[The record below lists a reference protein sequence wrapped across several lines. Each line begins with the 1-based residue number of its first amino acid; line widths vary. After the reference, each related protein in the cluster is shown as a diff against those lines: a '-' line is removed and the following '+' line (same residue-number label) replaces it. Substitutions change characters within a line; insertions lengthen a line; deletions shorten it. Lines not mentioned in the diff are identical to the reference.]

1 MILLPFLPLFEP
13 RGIRGALVMKGL
25 IAMTD
30 PNINEPVPTEVDPA
44 DEAWAL
50 EGDDSLGD
58 AEDPTRNDDE
68 EAGS

>member
-1 MILLPFLPLFEP
+1 
-13 RGIRGALVMKGL
+13 
-25 IAMTD
+25 MTD

-44 DEAWAL
+44 DEEWAL

-58 AEDPTRNDDE
+58 ADDPTRNDDE